1 MLSVP
6 IPGLLL
12 QHTDPV
18 GQKKPLRDILIQ
30 YRTRGGHCVP
40 GAPPNAGLTIADPTT
55 GEIPKVGDNTNAGP
69 SRRIVDEDHQE
80 TAEKDHQGRACA

>member
-1 MLSVP
+1 M
-6 IPGLLL
+6 LL

-18 GQKKPLRDILIQ
+18 GQKKAVEGHTYPVSGPRGTLR
-30 YRTRGGHCVP
+30 P

-69 SRRIVDEDHQE
+69 PRRIVDENHKE
-80 TAEKDHQGRACA
+80 TA